1 MLKITHFPPHLHARC
16 FYLQIDLLLFPLIW
30 NIVLGI
36 RFKFVFNLLTIGQ
49 NFSFVIKK
57 RRQNSTITKK
67 ISETKPGCFKQ
78 QNNKINKLSNF
89 TQHLASLRRKIHFD
103 IREIRSSV
111 IRPIFREA
119 IPKYNNKHRSRRRG
133 AQLGFGWTVVGR
145 TETKRQRS
153 PRREENPAGLRGL
166 AALDS
171 NINYIRLYCLYLSLF
186 R

>member
-133 AQLGFGWTVVGR
+133 AQLGFGWTVAGR

-171 NINYIRLYCLYLSLF
+171 NINYIRLYCLSLSLF